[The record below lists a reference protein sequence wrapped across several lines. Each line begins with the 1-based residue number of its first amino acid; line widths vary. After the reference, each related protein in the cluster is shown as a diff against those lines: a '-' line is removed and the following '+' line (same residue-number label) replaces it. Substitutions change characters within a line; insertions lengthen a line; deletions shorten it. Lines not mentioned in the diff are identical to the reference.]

1 MKRNAYLLV
10 FLTCWVQFD
19 DSLLL
24 ALPWA
29 GQSAPLPSNDDED
42 EYLPATGQEREEQ
55 SILRRQPQSVRVKAQ
70 AADSTLVGNGLPSEW
85 NLASPF
91 APASLYVF
99 MSLQI

>member
-10 FLTCWVQFD
+10 FLTFWVQFD

-24 ALPWA
+24 ALPSA
-29 GQSAPLPSNDDED
+29 GQSASLPSNDEEE
-42 EYLPATGQEREEQ
+42 EYLPATGQERQEQ
-55 SILRRQPQSVRVKAQ
+55 SSLRRQPKSVSVKAQ
-70 AADSTLVGNGLPSEW
+70 AADSTLVGNRLPSEW
-85 NLASPF
+85 NLAAPF